1 VGTEKRERQKANR
14 ALKQQ
19 EAVRQQSR
27 RKVTRWI
34 LIAVGAV
41 AGVFLLAWI
50 AGTVV
55 GDDEDP
61 VTPVDTVVDT
71 VVEPVT
77 TTDPASVPATVPT
90 TEG

>member
-19 EAVRQQSR
+19 QVEREQGR
-27 RKVTRWI
+27 RKVVRWV

-50 AGTVV
+50 AGNFV
-55 GDDEDP
+55 GDDDQP
-61 VTPVDTVVDT
+61 VTPVDS

-77 TTDPASVPATVPT
+77 PPVPTGSVPDAVPATT
-90 TEG
+90 GG

>member
-19 EAVRQQSR
+19 QLEKQASR
-27 RKVTRWI
+27 RTVTRWV
-34 LIAVGAV
+34 LIGVGAV

-50 AGTVV
+50 ASNFV
-55 GDDEDP
+55 GDDDP
-61 VTPVDTVVDT
+61 TPVQPVVT
-71 VVEPVT
+71 
-77 TTDPASVPATVPT
+77 VPAETTPD